1 MKLDRDVIENNPRRY
16 LANQIDQ
23 ERAGHVG
30 QLGFVGTDPL
40 PDPEIHKL
48 TIREHTVGEW

>member
-1 MKLDRDVIENNPRRY
+1 MDRDVIENNPRRY